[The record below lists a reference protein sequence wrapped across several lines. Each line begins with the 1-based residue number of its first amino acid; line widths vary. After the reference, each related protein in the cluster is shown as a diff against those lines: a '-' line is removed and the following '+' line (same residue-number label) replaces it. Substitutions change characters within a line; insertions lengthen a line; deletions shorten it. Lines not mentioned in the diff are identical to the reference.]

1 MAETRTINL
10 EVKDNSEASAKDFQK
25 LADNIEKLTDSISS
39 LNKESEKTSESI
51 EDISKSSK
59 GAESGVRKIGKGIK
73 GIGLAFKAAGIGLI
87 ISAFSLLKEV
97 FTQNQKVAD
106 ALSSV
111 FETISIVF
119 NEVTRV
125 VTEVYDAVS
134 EATNGFDALGKVM
147 GGLLTLI
154 IAPFKAGFFGIKLAV
169 EQVQLAWETSFF
181 GDNDPTSIS
190 NLRDRIK
197 ETKNDLLDVG
207 NAVVEAGGD
216 IVNNFVEAVGEVGSI
231 VTETA
236 KGISDISVKAAF
248 EQAKLN
254 VQVQNQA
261 KIAAAQ
267 QGLLVEQYDRA
278 AEKLRQVRDEERNT
292 IDERIKANNDL
303 KEVLD
308 KQEEALLKQA
318 DLQVQA
324 ARNEVKKSNNIE
336 NQIALTEALANRE
349 GVLAQVEGLRSE
361 QLANDLA
368 LNREKLELT
377 QSLIESEATLSNEQK
392 RFEAERIEDEDKR
405 LERLKE
411 VVEEEKEIELS
422 RLQLK
427 IDSYKEGT
435 QDRLDAQIE
444 YNETKQQL
452 DQELATLEDEQNK
465 RSVERT
471 KATQEQK
478 FNAVKSTLSS
488 ISNLAELFAGK
499 SKKQQEKAFKVQK
512 AANIA
517 SATIDSYKA
526 AVSTF
531 ASTPGG
537 LVIKSLASAA
547 ALTAGLL
554 NVKNIASQKFDA
566 GGSASAGG
574 SRPSISTSTPES
586 VQPSFN
592 IVGDSG
598 VNQLEA
604 LKSQPSKAYVVSGEV
619 SSAQALDR
627 NRQRNATL

>member
-10 EVKDNSEASAKDFQK
+10 EVKDNAEASAKDFQK

-59 GAESGVRKIGKGIK
+59 GAESGVKKIGKGIK

-106 ALSSV
+106 GLSSV

-134 EATNGFDALGKVM
+134 EATGGFDALGKVM

-236 KGISDISVKAAF
+236 KGITDISVKAAF

-267 QGLLVEQYDRA
+267 QGL
-278 AEKLRQVRDEERNT
+278 
-292 IDERIKANNDL
+292 
-303 KEVLD
+303 
-308 KQEEALLKQA
+308 
-318 DLQVQA
+318 
-324 ARNEVKKSNNIE
+324 
-336 NQIALTEALANRE
+336 
-349 GVLAQVEGLRSE
+349 
-361 QLANDLA
+361 
-368 LNREKLELT
+368 
-377 QSLIESEATLSNEQK
+377 
-392 RFEAERIEDEDKR
+392 
-405 LERLKE
+405 
-411 VVEEEKEIELS
+411 
-422 RLQLK
+422 
-427 IDSYKEGT
+427 
-435 QDRLDAQIE
+435 
-444 YNETKQQL
+444 
-452 DQELATLEDEQNK
+452 
-465 RSVERT
+465 
-471 KATQEQK
+471 
-478 FNAVKSTLSS
+478 
-488 ISNLAELFAGK
+488 
-499 SKKQQEKAFKVQK
+499 
-512 AANIA
+512 
-517 SATIDSYKA
+517 
-526 AVSTF
+526 
-531 ASTPGG
+531 
-537 LVIKSLASAA
+537 
-547 ALTAGLL
+547 
-554 NVKNIASQKFDA
+554 
-566 GGSASAGG
+566 
-574 SRPSISTSTPES
+574 
-586 VQPSFN
+586 
-592 IVGDSG
+592 
-598 VNQLEA
+598 
-604 LKSQPSKAYVVSGEV
+604 
-619 SSAQALDR
+619 
-627 NRQRNATL
+627 